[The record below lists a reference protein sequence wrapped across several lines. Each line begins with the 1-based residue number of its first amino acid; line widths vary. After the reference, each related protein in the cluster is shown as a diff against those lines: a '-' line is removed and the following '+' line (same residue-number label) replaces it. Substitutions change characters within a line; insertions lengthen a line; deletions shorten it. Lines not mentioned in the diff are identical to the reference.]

1 MWTNSALLTALR
13 VALTHYRMMDAD
25 HALHVAYTDLLYEVQ
40 HGNEWTQFRAR
51 QDALAA
57 LDVERLLEA
66 A

>member
-1 MWTNSALLTALR
+1 MNNTDVLAALFMALSR
-13 VALTHYRMMDAD
+13 YRILDAD
-25 HALHVAYTDLLYEVQ
+25 HALVVAYTDLLYEVQ

-51 QDALAA
+51 QEALAA